1 MIVCVCVCVRESIS
15 KKEHVVKSE
24 RTCHMPEAAHT
35 KIVHH
40 TYVINTTTI
49 IIIIIIIIII
59 MR

>member
-1 MIVCVCVCVRESIS
+1 MS

-24 RTCHMPEAAHT
+24 RTCHMPQAAHT